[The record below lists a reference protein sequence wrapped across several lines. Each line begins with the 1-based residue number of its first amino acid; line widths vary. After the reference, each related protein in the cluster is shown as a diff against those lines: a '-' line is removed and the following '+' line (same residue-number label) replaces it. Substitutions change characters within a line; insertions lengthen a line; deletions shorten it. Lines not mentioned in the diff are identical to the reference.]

1 MKVLALGDEHAMH
14 KALLEQA
21 GSRAEPF
28 DVQAFH
34 WQSFNLE
41 QLIQL
46 KPDVI
51 VVLAL
56 LPYEASVE
64 LMSVYRRLVQS
75 LLSYARRES
84 LPILFLSSAA
94 VFDGAR
100 IAYHEQDQ
108 TSPDS
113 EYGRFYCDLEKLLV
127 AYQHSIIIRTTWLY
141 SALQHSFLA
150 QVIRFAEKGDCIR
163 INSVAK
169 ANPTATED
177 LARVFLAIL
186 LQLEQGA
193 DNWGVFH
200 YVAADPSLGFQFVE
214 AILQQ
219 ANKYNP
225 SINPKQVCF
234 EHHQQA
240 DARFYFSA
248 VTLKCKRLQGDFG
261 IHQRAWRSLMPAMVR
276 QYYSVE

>member
-34 WQSFNLE
+34 WQSFNSE
-41 QLIQL
+41 QLILL

-56 LPYEASVE
+56 LPYEASKE
-64 LMSVYRRLVQS
+64 LMFAYHQQLQS
-75 LLSYARRES
+75 LLDYAEQES

-100 IAYHEQDQ
+100 IAYHEQDK
-108 TSPDS
+108 TCPNS
-113 EYGRFYCDLEKLLV
+113 EYGYFYDGLEKLFTS
-127 AYQHSIIIRTTWLY
+127 YQHSIVIRTAWLY
-141 SALQHSFLA
+141 STCQHSFLA
-150 QVIRFAEKGDCIR
+150 QVIRFAEQGKCIR
-163 INSVAK
+163 INSAAK
-169 ANPTATED
+169 ANPTSTED
-177 LARVFLAIL
+177 LARVFLAVL

-200 YVAADPSLGFQFVE
+200 YVAAEPALGFQFVE
-214 AILQQ
+214 AVLQQ
-219 ANKYNP
+219 ANKYNQ

-240 DARFYFSA
+240 DVEFYFPA
-248 VTLKCKRLQGDFG
+248 VALKCKRLQGNFG
-261 IHQRAWRSLMPAMVR
+261 IHQRAWRSLMPAVVR
-276 QYYSVE
+276 QYYGVE